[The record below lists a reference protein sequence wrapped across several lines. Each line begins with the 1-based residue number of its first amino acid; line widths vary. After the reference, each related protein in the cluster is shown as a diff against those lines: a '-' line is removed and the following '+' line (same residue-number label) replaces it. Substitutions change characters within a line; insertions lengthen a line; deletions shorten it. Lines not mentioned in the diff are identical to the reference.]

1 MNLTAQKIVR
11 LGACAWSF
19 EEWRGAFYPADLPPE
34 RWLEFYAHYFPAVE
48 LDSTFYSAPAE
59 KSVQR
64 WAECTPAS
72 FRFAC
77 KLPRA
82 ITHACRLRDCTP
94 EFTAFLRAME
104 PLAAKLRVI
113 LIQFPPSF
121 SPKEGKPALRNFLE
135 QLPRDFR
142 FAIEF
147 RHPGWHRPPIIR
159 LLEKHR
165 VCWVWADTSPLNERN
180 LAPFEPWPHTT
191 DFLYIRLL
199 GDYATKYDPAGERV
213 HRYGKLLWKRE
224 AALESW
230 ALKIERHLEEKRGV
244 WAFVN
249 NHFEGYAPETC
260 QRLARRLGFELTL
273 PSSLETASANP
284 GQLDL
289 FRSEL

>member
-1 MNLTAQKIVR
+1 MR
-11 LGACAWSF
+11 
-19 EEWRGAFYPADLPPE
+19 YHH
-34 RWLEFYAHYFPAVE
+34 HYHDRAATTVA
-48 LDSTFYSAPAE
+48 SA
-59 KSVQR
+59 
-64 WAECTPAS
+64 
-72 FRFAC
+72 
-77 KLPRA
+77 
-82 ITHACRLRDCTP
+82 
-94 EFTAFLRAME
+94 
-104 PLAAKLRVI
+104 
-113 LIQFPPSF
+113 
-121 SPKEGKPALRNFLE
+121 PKEGKPALRNFLE

-147 RHPGWHRPPIIR
+147 RHPSWHRPQIIR

-213 HRYGKLLWKRE
+213 HRYGKLLWQRE

-260 QRLARRLGFELTL
+260 QRLARRLGFELAL

-289 FRSEL
+289 FRSEED